1 MSPHSSTYF
10 KTGLTGNT
18 TYILYTGINLAAN
31 WWRATIYLTWKVK
44 PWYEFD
50 ENTENCA
57 TISWEGIPETGDCVS
72 PTPPPP
78 ITSGD
83 IVITKSVNKY
93 YVQQWD
99 TVIYTI
105 KYHNKSDRP
114 LYDYKIIDNRPSELI
129 FNGATPQETSSGA
142 NTITWLSPEYPLYP
156 HSTGTITIT
165 GTVR

>member
-1 MSPHSSTYF
+1 
-10 KTGLTGNT
+10 
-18 TYILYTGINLAAN
+18 
-31 WWRATIYLTWKVK
+31 
-44 PWYEFD
+44 
-50 ENTENCA
+50 
-57 TISWEGIPETGDCVS
+57 VS

-114 LYDYKIIDNRPSELI
+114 LYDYKIVDNRPSELI